1 MVYPPRSESQ
11 TVQPNNHRVVLPSP
25 LNSDLTTF
33 LQLLFRQ
40 YTIRVFTWAYSH
52 KIKTITMMKYNF
64 IRTRLVKIVCGCC
77 GRNFYAEAGINFCSE
92 CEETWNN
99 N

>member
-1 MVYPPRSESQ
+1 MNGQVS
-11 TVQPNNHRVVLPSP
+11 V
-25 LNSDLTTF
+25 NSDLATF

-40 YTIRVFTWAYSH
+40 YTIRVYTWAYSH
-52 KIKTITMMKYNF
+52 KIKTITMMKYIF
-64 IRTRLVKIVCGCC
+64 IRTRLVKIVYGCC